1 METCPACTADA
12 KSLGARIATLC
23 SSSKRRKSIKSI
35 ALDESNIGAACGAFD
50 NAATIAQKKDA
61 FRMSWTRR
69 GSNPRP
75 FDDSRVAR
83 ALRVEVK
90 LSSN

>member
-50 NAATIAQKKDA
+50 NRSPKKKMRLGRASTTGFEPAA
-61 FRMSWTRR
+61 F
-69 GSNPRP
+69 
-75 FDDSRVAR
+75 
-83 ALRVEVK
+83 
-90 LSSN
+90 

>member
-1 METCPACTADA
+1 MEACPACTADA

-61 FRMSWTRR
+61 FRCPLDVHDGARTRGLLMTR
-69 GSNPRP
+69 ASL
-75 FDDSRVAR
+75 AR
-83 ALRVEVK
+83 FA
-90 LSSN
+90 

>member
-35 ALDESNIGAACGAFD
+35 ALDESNIARTYRFGAMS
-50 NAATIAQKKDA
+50 TTTVRPKK
-61 FRMSWTRR
+61 RC
-69 GSNPRP
+69 
-75 FDDSRVAR
+75 V
-83 ALRVEVK
+83 
-90 LSSN
+90 

>member
-1 METCPACTADA
+1 MEACPACTADA

-50 NAATIAQKKDA
+50 NAATIAAMSTTTVRPKK
-61 FRMSWTRR
+61 RC
-69 GSNPRP
+69 
-75 FDDSRVAR
+75 V
-83 ALRVEVK
+83 
-90 LSSN
+90 

>member
-1 METCPACTADA
+1 MEACPACTADA

-50 NAATIAQKKDA
+50 VNDNRSPKKKMRLGCPLD
-61 FRMSWTRR
+61 
-69 GSNPRP
+69 
-75 FDDSRVAR
+75 VH
-83 ALRVEVK
+83 
-90 LSSN
+90 